1 MQFGVS
7 PTSDLSSGDTGDF
20 PVAPPLHPLGFW
32 CTGVIPICGSSSNFL
47 LQAMNPPDSKNQ
59 NSTDQPSQPT
69 PSAKR
74 ASLRLAN
81 LSPPPRSES
90 HSFDSSLKKNTAFI
104 KRLKTGLHAS
114 ENVQVLIKETATL
127 SLDKYL
133 SEISIA
139 SNEGLAKCKSAAEIW
154 GAIEVISALHQR
166 FSSSFTEP
174 FIQQFLSGL
183 ALPNKQYLAGLA
195 PEQREREENSRIIRQ
210 RSLLRC
216 LAEFDLVGLVR
227 GSSKQGTSNLEDGE
241 TTFVVLKDLLTA
253 NKEALSIP
261 LPLAVSFSKQFGSLY
276 LPTTKTSGESAG
288 PTPSEASNQTDMN
301 ITDDM
306 IVKTAI
312 KEKFRKIL
320 GQYFDALSRKAVSD
334 HLKLQELEKK
344 NSEAA
349 IRTGQ
354 IFDDRVQNFEKLTK
368 EQEKLWNGILSL
380 AETLSLSPPTLPG
393 PDTASSSNAI
403 TGTGLSSNFGAGASE
418 LGIWSDEEEKK
429 FYEDLPDL
437 KDEVPTMLLGLSAD
451 SKKENE
457 GKADQDDAEN
467 ETNGAQTKLE
477 EEMEKLEMKDMSTMP
492 DAHAEPG
499 ELKTAE
505 QDELKQTSSSLAATA
520 APISSTDTLA
530 SGPAARLTA
539 LFTRL
544 DEVYN
549 SDALDKIAVEFA
561 YLNSKAARNR
571 LIKHLSG
578 LNKNRTD
585 LIRYYAR
592 MLAIISKY
600 MPDVLTAMLAYV
612 HDEFRYLQRKR
623 KFVAQEL
630 HSIRSKNIRWIS
642 ELTKFNLVPA
652 HLILHIIKV
661 CIEDLHGTNVEN
673 LCDLLEGCG
682 RWVLNHAE
690 TSEKMAQLLDQMKR
704 KKASQNLDSRQIMLL
719 ENAYFQ
725 CNPPD
730 RPIIE
735 PKHRTPMEL
744 FIRYLLYDCL
754 SKKSVDRTIKT
765 LRKLDWNDPEVVRLL
780 KNILT
785 KVWKVKFGN
794 IYLLAIIVYDLSR
807 FHPDFTVSIVDQV
820 LENIRYSMEI
830 NIFKHNQQRIATIK
844 YLGELYNYR
853 VIDSRV
859 IFDTLWSFVTFGH
872 LDGRPFPDVVSPT
885 DAPDD
890 FFRIR
895 MVCTLLN
902 TCGHCFDRGS
912 LRRRLNNFLKFFIMY
927 LRCKESP
934 PMDIDFLLQD
944 TFEELR
950 PKLNIYSTYEEA
962 SKAVQ
967 EMFSSIADRGEKADE
982 DEMQEDDEGREG
994 EHKRSEPEDNEDG
1007 GSDSDNNT
1015 VMDHAAAPTNAEFE
1029 EEDLPRFPTSGAT
1042 AEEEEEFEKELAK
1055 MIAETS
1061 SPSVPTESSTTGARK
1076 GERNPIAGNLFS
1088 DKGLPILKTLIQPST
1103 KQDPLD
1109 KQGEAMT
1116 FTMLTKKGNKQQL
1129 KTMQIPSN
1137 SSIAVHTRA
1146 QQMHSQVEHQ
1156 QLKKL
1161 VLDYEMREEAN
1172 ERKNL
1177 AAEMARR
1184 GVNVKFLNE

>member
-1 MQFGVS
+1 M
-7 PTSDLSSGDTGDF
+7 DSGDGKNHT
-20 PVAPPLHPLGFW
+20 
-32 CTGVIPICGSSSNFL
+32 
-47 LQAMNPPDSKNQ
+47 NPN
-59 NSTDQPSQPT
+59 TQPSQPA
-69 PSAKR
+69 PSSKR

-81 LSPPPRSES
+81 LNPPSAPTSNS
-90 HSFDSSLKKNTAFI
+90 LDSSLKKNTAFI
-104 KRLKTGLHAS
+104 KRLKTGLHTN
-114 ENVQVLIKETATL
+114 ENVQILIKETGTL

-139 SNEGLAKCKSAAEIW
+139 LNEGLAKCKSAAEIW
-154 GAIEVISALHQR
+154 GAIEVISTLHQR
-166 FSSSFTEP
+166 FSSSFTEL
-174 FIQQFLSGL
+174 FIQQFLGGL
-183 ALPNKQYLAGLA
+183 ALPSKQYLAGLA
-195 PEQREREENSRIIRQ
+195 TDQREREENSRIIRQ

-227 GSSKQGTSNLEDGE
+227 GVSKQGSSNVDDGE
-241 TTFVVLKDLLTA
+241 TTFGVLKDLLTA
-253 NKEALSIP
+253 NKEALLIP

-276 LPTTKTSGESAG
+276 LPTAISSGTSAG
-288 PTPSEASNQTDMN
+288 PTPSEANILNDSNV
-301 ITDDM
+301 TDDM
-306 IVKTAI
+306 IIKPAT
-312 KEKFRKIL
+312 KEKFKKLL

-334 HLKLQELEKK
+334 HVKLQELEKK
-344 NSEAA
+344 NCEAA
-349 IRTGQ
+349 IRSGQ
-354 IFDDRVQNFEKLTK
+354 IFDDRVQTFEKLTK

-393 PDTASSSNAI
+393 PDATSTTNAI

-429 FYEDLPDL
+429 FYEDLLDL
-437 KDEVPTMLLGLSAD
+437 KDEVPTMLLGISAD
-451 SKKENE
+451 AKKETE
-457 GKADQDDAEN
+457 IKADQDGGDN
-467 ETNGAQTKLE
+467 EQSNAQTKLE
-477 EEMEKLEMKDMSTMP
+477 EEMEKLEMKDLTTASDLP
-492 DAHAEPG
+492 EQQG
-499 ELKTAE
+499 ELKEAE
-505 QDELKQTSSSLAATA
+505 PDETKQGSSSLAPTTEPSS
-520 APISSTDTLA
+520 APDTLA

-544 DEVYN
+544 DQVYN

-578 LNKNRTD
+578 VNKNRTD
-585 LIRYYAR
+585 LIPHYAR
-592 MLAIISKY
+592 MLAILSNY
-600 MPDVLTAMLAYV
+600 MPDVLTGILANV

-630 HSIRSKNIRWIS
+630 HAIRTKNIRWIS
-642 ELTKFNLVPA
+642 ELTKFNLVPS

-661 CIEDLHGTNVEN
+661 CIDDLHGTNVEN
-673 LCDLLEGCG
+673 LCDVLEGCG
-682 RWVLNHAE
+682 RWVLNNTE
-690 TSEKMAQLLDQMKR
+690 SREKMTQLLDQMKR

-730 RPIIE
+730 RPVIE

-744 FIRYLLYDCL
+744 FIRHQLYDCL
-754 SKKSVDRTIKT
+754 CKKSVDRTIKI
-765 LRKLDWNDPEVVRLL
+765 LRKLHWNDPEVVKLL
-780 KNILT
+780 RNILT

-807 FHPDFTVSIVDQV
+807 FHADFTVSIVDQV
-820 LENIRYSMEI
+820 LENIRYSMEV

-872 LDGRPFPDVVSPT
+872 LDGRPWPDVVSPI

-890 FFRIR
+890 FFRVR

-912 LRRRLNNFLKFFIMY
+912 LKRRLNNFLKFFIMY
-927 LRCKESP
+927 LRCKEP
-934 PMDIDFLLQD
+934 TPMDIDFLLQD

-950 PKLNIYSTYEEA
+950 PKLNIYLTYDEA

-967 EMFSSIADRGEKADE
+967 EMFSSISDRGEKVDD
-982 DEMQEDDEGREG
+982 DEMQEDEERGAADD
-994 EHKRSEPEDNEDG
+994 KKSEPEDNEG
-1007 GSDSDNNT
+1007 VVSQIKYSLRYPGQ
-1015 VMDHAAAPTNAEFE
+1015 TNANFE
-1029 EEDLPRFPTSGAT
+1029 EEDLPRFPSSVAT
-1042 AEEEEEFEKELAK
+1042 AEEEEEFEKELAQ

-1061 SPSVPTESSTTGARK
+1061 NASTQAESNGPGARK
-1076 GERNPIAGNLFS
+1076 VDRNPMAGSLFS
-1088 DKGLPILKTLIQPST
+1088 DKGLPILKTSIQPSS
-1103 KQDPLD
+1103 KQDPLAN
-1109 KQGEAMT
+1109 QCEAMT

-1137 SSIAVHTRA
+1137 SSIAVQTRA

-1177 AAEMARR
+1177 AAEMARK

>member
-1 MQFGVS
+1 M
-7 PTSDLSSGDTGDF
+7 TD
-20 PVAPPLHPLGFW
+20 A
-32 CTGVIPICGSSSNFL
+32 
-47 LQAMNPPDSKNQ
+47 DSKN
-59 NSTDQPSQPT
+59 NPISQPIT
-69 PSAKR
+69 STKR
-74 ASLRLAN
+74 ARLRSTN
-81 LSPPPRSES
+81 LNPTAAPAST
-90 HSFDSSLKKNTAFI
+90 SFDSSLKKNTAFI
-104 KRLKTGLHAS
+104 KRLKTGLHTS
-114 ENVQVLIKETATL
+114 ENVQVLIKETSTL

-139 SNEGLAKCKSAAEIW
+139 LNEGLAKCKSAAEIW
-154 GAIEVISALHQR
+154 GAVEVISALHQR
-166 FSSSFTEP
+166 LSSSFTVP
-174 FIQQFLSGL
+174 FIQQFLTGL

-195 PEQREREENSRIIRQ
+195 PDQREREENSRIIRQ
-210 RSLLRC
+210 RGLLRC

-227 GSSKQGTSNLEDGE
+227 GVSKQGGNSHVEDGE
-241 TTFVVLKDLLTA
+241 TTFSVLKDLLTA
-253 NKEALSIP
+253 NKEALFIP
-261 LPLAVSFSKQFGSLY
+261 LPLAVSFSKQFGALY
-276 LPTTKTSGESAG
+276 LPTTTTSGTSAG
-288 PTPSEASNQTDMN
+288 PTPSEASHQTDMN
-301 ITDDM
+301 ITDDL
-306 IVKTAI
+306 IIKPII
-312 KEKFRKIL
+312 KEKFKKLL

-334 HLKLQELEKK
+334 HLKLQELEKR

-354 IFDDRVQNFEKLTK
+354 IFDDRVQTFEKLTK
-368 EQEKLWNGILSL
+368 EQEKLWNGIMSL
-380 AETLSLSPPTLPG
+380 AEILSLSPPTLPG
-393 PDTASSSNAI
+393 PETGTTSNAI

-429 FYEDLPDL
+429 FYEDLLEL
-437 KDEVPTMLLGLSAD
+437 KDEVPTMLLGLSAE
-451 SKKENE
+451 SKKEME
-457 GKADQDDAEN
+457 SQTDQDDTEN
-467 ETNGAQTKLE
+467 GQINAQSKLE
-477 EEMEKLEMKDMSTMP
+477 EEMEKLELKDMSMMP
-492 DAHAEPG
+492 DSPEEPG
-499 ELKTAE
+499 ELKDGVP
-505 QDELKQTSSSLAATA
+505 DEPKQVPSSLAA
-520 APISSTDTLA
+520 PVEPSPPGDTLA

-539 LFTRL
+539 LFTVL
-544 DEVYN
+544 DQVCNTEV
-549 SDALDKIAVEFA
+549 LDKSAVEFA

-571 LIKHLSG
+571 LIKHLCSVK
-578 LNKNRTD
+578 KNRTD

-592 MLAIISKY
+592 MLAILSKY
-600 MPDVLTAMLAYV
+600 MPDVLSGVLAHV
-612 HDEFRYLQRKR
+612 HEEFRYLQRKR

-630 HSIRSKNIRWIS
+630 HAVRMKNIRWIS

-661 CIEDLHGTNVEN
+661 CIDDLHGTNVEN

-682 RWVLNHAE
+682 RWVLNNAE
-690 TSEKMAQLLDQMKR
+690 TREKMTQLLDQMKR

-744 FIRYLLYDCL
+744 FIRYQLYDCL
-754 SKKSVDRTIKT
+754 CKKSVDRTIKI
-765 LRKLDWNDPEVVRLL
+765 LRKLHWNDPEVVRLL

-785 KVWKVKFGN
+785 KVWKVKFSN

-859 IFDTLWSFVTFGH
+859 IFDTLWSFMTFGH
-872 LDGRPFPDVVSPT
+872 LDGRPWPDVVSPIDT
-885 DAPDD
+885 PDD
-890 FFRIR
+890 FFRVR

-912 LRRRLNNFLKFFIMY
+912 LKRRLNNFLKFFIMY
-927 LRCKESP
+927 LRCKEPP
-934 PMDIDFLLQD
+934 PMDVDFLLQD

-950 PKLNIYSTYEEA
+950 PKLNIYATYEEA

-967 EMFSSIADRGEKADE
+967 EMFSSISDRGEKADD
-982 DEMQEDDEGREG
+982 DEMQEDEERIEG
-994 EHKRSEPEDNEDG
+994 EDKQSEPGDHEDG

-1015 VMDHAAAPTNAEFE
+1015 VINGAAGPTDADFE
-1029 EEDLPRFPTSGAT
+1029 EEEEEELPRFPTSGAT

-1061 SPSVPTESSTTGARK
+1061 SGSAPTEPGATGARK
-1076 GERNPIAGNLFS
+1076 VERNPMAGNLFS
-1088 DKGLPILKTLIQPST
+1088 DQGLPILKTMIQPSA
-1103 KQDPLD
+1103 KKNLLD
-1109 KQGEAMT
+1109 SQGEAMT

-1146 QQMHSQVEHQ
+1146 QQMHNQVEHQ

-1177 AAEMARR
+1177 AAELARK
-1184 GVNVKFLNE
+1184 GMNVKFLNE

>member
-1 MQFGVS
+1 MEG
-7 PTSDLSSGDTGDF
+7 GDNKS
-20 PVAPPLHPLGFW
+20 LN
-32 CTGVIPICGSSSNFL
+32 SN
-47 LQAMNPPDSKNQ
+47 NN
-59 NSTDQPSQPT
+59 NSQPSQPT
-69 PSAKR
+69 PSSKR

-81 LSPPPRSES
+81 LNPSAPLASNS
-90 HSFDSSLKKNTAFI
+90 LDSSLKKNTAFI

-114 ENVQVLIKETATL
+114 ENVQVLIKETGTL

-139 SNEGLAKCKSAAEIW
+139 LNEGLAKCKSATEIW
-154 GAIEVISALHQR
+154 GAIEVISTLHQR

-183 ALPNKQYLAGLA
+183 ALPSKQYLAGLA
-195 PEQREREENSRIIRQ
+195 ADQREREENSRIIRQ

-227 GSSKQGTSNLEDGE
+227 AVSKQGSTNAEDGE
-241 TTFVVLKDLLTA
+241 TTFGVLKDLLTA
-253 NKEALSIP
+253 NKEALLIP

-276 LPTTKTSGESAG
+276 LPTSISSGAPAG
-288 PTPSEASNQTDMN
+288 PTPSEANNQNGLFT
-301 ITDDM
+301 TDDM
-306 IVKTAI
+306 IIKPAV
-312 KEKFRKIL
+312 KEKFRKL
-320 GQYFDALSRKAVSD
+320 FGQYFDALSRKAVSD
-334 HLKLQELEKK
+334 HVKLQELEKK
-344 NSEAA
+344 NCEAA
-349 IRTGQ
+349 IRSGQ
-354 IFDDRVQNFEKLTK
+354 IFDDRVQTFEKLTK
-368 EQEKLWNGILSL
+368 DQEKLWNGILSL

-393 PDTASSSNAI
+393 PDAASSSNAI

-429 FYEDLPDL
+429 FYEDLFDL
-437 KDEVPTMLLGLSAD
+437 KDEVPTMLLGISAD
-451 SKKENE
+451 AKKETE
-457 GKADQDDAEN
+457 VKADQHDGDN
-467 ETNGAQTKLE
+467 DQSIAQTKLE
-477 EEMEKLEMKDMSTMP
+477 QEMEKLEMKDLSTASDMP
-492 DAHAEPG
+492 EEPG
-499 ELKTAE
+499 ELKRVDS
-505 QDELKQTSSSLAATA
+505 DEPKHGSSSLGVTA
-520 APISSTDTLA
+520 EPSTASDTLA

-544 DEVYN
+544 DQVYN

-578 LNKNRTD
+578 VNKNRTD
-585 LIRYYAR
+585 LIQYFAR
-592 MLAIISKY
+592 MLAILSKY
-600 MPDVLTAMLAYV
+600 MPDVLNGILSHV

-623 KFVAQEL
+623 KFVGQEL
-630 HSIRSKNIRWIS
+630 HAIRSKNIRWIS
-642 ELTKFNLVPA
+642 ELTKFNLVPS

-661 CIEDLHGTNVEN
+661 CIDDLHGTNVEN

-682 RWVLNHAE
+682 RWVLNNAE
-690 TSEKMAQLLDQMKR
+690 TRVKMAQLLDQMNR

-730 RPIIE
+730 RPVIE

-744 FIRYLLYDCL
+744 FIRYQLYDCL
-754 SKKSVDRTIKT
+754 SKKSVDRTIKL
-765 LRKLDWNDPEVVRLL
+765 LRKLHWNDPEVVKLL

-785 KVWKVKFGN
+785 KVWKIKFGN

-807 FHPDFTVSIVDQV
+807 FHADFTVSIVDQV
-820 LENIRYSMEI
+820 LENIRHSMEI

-872 LDGRPFPDVVSPT
+872 LDGRPWPDVVSPI

-890 FFRIR
+890 FFRVR

-912 LRRRLNNFLKFFIMY
+912 LKRRLNNFLKFFIMY
-927 LRCKESP
+927 LRCKETT

-950 PKLNIYSTYEEA
+950 PKLNIYLTYEEA

-967 EMFSSIADRGEKADE
+967 EMFSSISDRGEKADE
-982 DEMQEDDEGREG
+982 DEMQEDEERG
-994 EHKRSEPEDNEDG
+994 EAEDKKSEPGNNEEG
-1007 GSDSDNNT
+1007 ASDSDNDT
-1015 VMDHAAAPTNAEFE
+1015 VMDGGAGQNGAAFE
-1029 EEDLPRFPTSGAT
+1029 EEDLPRFPTSAAT

-1061 SPSVPTESSTTGARK
+1061 SASTQTESSANGARK
-1076 GERNPIAGNLFS
+1076 VERTPMAGSLFS
-1088 DKGLPILKTLIQPST
+1088 DKGLPILKTLIQPSA
-1103 KQDPLD
+1103 KQEPLVN
-1109 KQGEAMT
+1109 QGEAMT

-1184 GVNVKFLNE
+1184 GVNVKVLKE

>member
-1 MQFGVS
+1 MEGGNKTQS
-7 PTSDLSSGDTGDF
+7 T
-20 PVAPPLHPLGFW
+20 PP
-32 CTGVIPICGSSSNFL
+32 S
-47 LQAMNPPDSKNQ
+47 
-59 NSTDQPSQPT
+59 
-69 PSAKR
+69 KR
-74 ASLRLAN
+74 AALRLAN
-81 LSPPPRSES
+81 LNPAAPPTSNS
-90 HSFDSSLKKNTAFI
+90 LDSSLKKNTAFI
-104 KRLKTGLHAS
+104 KRLKTGLHTYA
-114 ENVQVLIKETATL
+114 NVLVLIKETGTL

-139 SNEGLAKCKSAAEIW
+139 SNEGLTKCKSAAEIW
-154 GAIEVISALHQR
+154 GAID
-166 FSSSFTEP
+166 FTEP

-195 PEQREREENSRIIRQ
+195 PDQREREENSRIIRQ

-227 GSSKQGTSNLEDGE
+227 GVSKQSGSATVEDGE
-241 TTFVVLKDLLTA
+241 TTFGVLKDLLTA
-253 NKEALSIP
+253 NREALFIP

-276 LPTTKTSGESAG
+276 LPTTAAG
-288 PTPSEASNQTDMN
+288 PTPSEAANQTEVSST
-301 ITDDM
+301 TDDL
-306 IVKTAI
+306 IIKTTI
-312 KEKFRKIL
+312 KEKFK
-320 GQYFDALSRKAVSD
+320 
-334 HLKLQELEKK
+334 KLLVNE
-344 NSEAA
+344 
-349 IRTGQ
+349 RP
-354 IFDDRVQNFEKLTK
+354 
-368 EQEKLWNGILSL
+368 EKLWNGILSL

-403 TGTGLSSNFGAGASE
+403 TGTGLSSNFGTGASE

-429 FYEDLPDL
+429 FYEDLLDL
-437 KDEVPTMLLGLSAD
+437 KDEVPIMLLGISGD
-451 SKKENE
+451 PKKENE
-457 GKADQDDAEN
+457 SKADQADGEN
-467 ETNGAQTKLE
+467 EQPDAQAKLE
-477 EEMEKLEMKDMSTMP
+477 EEMEKLEMKDLSP
-492 DAHAEPG
+492 VSDVYDDSGEPKGAEP
-499 ELKTAE
+499 
-505 QDELKQTSSSLAATA
+505 DEAKQGSSSLAGTA
-520 APISSTDTLA
+520 EPSSAADTLA

-544 DEVYN
+544 DQVYN
-549 SDALDKIAVEFA
+549 PDALDKITVEFA

-571 LIKHLSG
+571 LIKHLSSV
-578 LNKNRTD
+578 NKNRTD

-592 MLAIISKY
+592 MLATLSKF
-600 MPDVLTAMLAYV
+600 MPDVLTGILANV
-612 HDEFRYLQRKR
+612 HEEFRYLQRKR

-630 HSIRSKNIRWIS
+630 HAIRSKNVRWIS
-642 ELTKFNLVPA
+642 ELTKFNLVPS

-661 CIEDLHGTNVEN
+661 CLDDLHGTNVEN

-690 TSEKMAQLLDQMKR
+690 TTQKMAQLLDQMQR

-744 FIRYLLYDCL
+744 YIRYQLYDCL

-765 LRKLDWNDPEVVRLL
+765 LRKLHWNDPEVVKLL

-794 IYLLAIIVYDLSR
+794 IYLLASLYTIYL
-807 FHPDFTVSIVDQV
+807 DFTVSIVDQV

-830 NIFKHNQQRIATIK
+830 NIFKHNQQRSLLLNTWVNYTTTGIQLFHLLMFYGLLAQTIPAS
-844 YLGELYNYR
+844 LTS
-853 VIDSRV
+853 VV
-859 IFDTLWSFVTFGH
+859 
-872 LDGRPFPDVVSPT
+872 DGRPWPDVVSPIDT
-885 DAPDD
+885 PDD
-890 FFRIR
+890 FFRVR
-895 MVCTLLN
+895 MVCTFEHLWSLLRSGKPKASSQQLLEILHSN
-902 TCGHCFDRGS
+902 RDLTKTSNLIGTLVTDVLAMQRTA
-912 LRRRLNNFLKFFIMY
+912 
-927 LRCKESP
+927 
-934 PMDIDFLLQD
+934 PMDVDFLQD

-967 EMFSSIADRGEKADE
+967 EMFSSIPDRDGLQE
-982 DEMQEDDEGREG
+982 DEEGRDG
-994 EHKRSEPEDNEDG
+994 EDKRSEPEDNEEG
-1007 GSDSDNNT
+1007 GSESDNDT
-1015 VMDHAAAPTNAEFE
+1015 VMADEGDRAEAEFE

-1055 MIAETS
+1055 MIAETTTS
-1061 SPSVPTESSTTGARK
+1061 SSNANTTTESSATNGARK
-1076 GERNPIAGNLFS
+1076 LNETPWLEISFL
-1088 DKGLPILKTLIQPST
+1088 IKTFIQPAAQKNS
-1103 KQDPLD
+1103 LD
-1109 KQGEAMT
+1109 NQGEAMT

-1172 ERKNL
+1172 ERKNI
-1177 AAEMARR
+1177 AAEMTRK
-1184 GVNVKFLNE
+1184 GINVKFLNE

>member
-1 MQFGVS
+1 MEGGNKTQS
-7 PTSDLSSGDTGDF
+7 T
-20 PVAPPLHPLGFW
+20 PP
-32 CTGVIPICGSSSNFL
+32 S
-47 LQAMNPPDSKNQ
+47 
-59 NSTDQPSQPT
+59 
-69 PSAKR
+69 KR
-74 ASLRLAN
+74 AALRLAN
-81 LSPPPRSES
+81 LNPAAPPTSNS
-90 HSFDSSLKKNTAFI
+90 LDSSLKKNTAFI
-104 KRLKTGLHAS
+104 KRLKTGLHTC
-114 ENVQVLIKETATL
+114 ENVLVLIKETGTL

-139 SNEGLAKCKSAAEIW
+139 SNEGLTKCKSAAEIW

-195 PEQREREENSRIIRQ
+195 PDQREREENSRIIRQ

-227 GSSKQGTSNLEDGE
+227 GVSKLSGSATVEDGE
-241 TTFVVLKDLLTA
+241 TTFGVLKDLLTA
-253 NKEALSIP
+253 NREALFIP

-276 LPTTKTSGESAG
+276 LPTTAAG
-288 PTPSEASNQTDMN
+288 PTPSEAANQTEVSST
-301 ITDDM
+301 TDDL
-306 IVKTAI
+306 IIKTTI
-312 KEKFRKIL
+312 KEKFKKLL

-334 HLKLQELEKK
+334 HVKLQELEKK
-344 NSEAA
+344 NCEAA
-349 IRTGQ
+349 IRSGQ
-354 IFDDRVQNFEKLTK
+354 IFDDRVQTFEKLTK
-368 EQEKLWNGILSL
+368 DQEKLWNGILSL

-403 TGTGLSSNFGAGASE
+403 TGTGLSSNFGTGASE

-429 FYEDLPDL
+429 FYEDLLDL
-437 KDEVPTMLLGLSAD
+437 KDEVPIMLLGISGD
-451 SKKENE
+451 PKKENE
-457 GKADQDDAEN
+457 SKADQADGEN
-467 ETNGAQTKLE
+467 EQPDAQAKLE
-477 EEMEKLEMKDMSTMP
+477 EEMEKLEMKDLSP
-492 DAHAEPG
+492 VSDVYDDSGERKGAEP
-499 ELKTAE
+499 
-505 QDELKQTSSSLAATA
+505 DEAKQGPSSLAGTA
-520 APISSTDTLA
+520 EPSSAADTLA

-544 DEVYN
+544 DQVYN
-549 SDALDKIAVEFA
+549 PDALDKITVEFA

-571 LIKHLSG
+571 LIKHLSSV
-578 LNKNRTD
+578 NKNRID

-592 MLAIISKY
+592 MLATLSKF
-600 MPDVLTAMLAYV
+600 MPDVLTGILANV
-612 HDEFRYLQRKR
+612 HEEFRYLQRKR

-630 HSIRSKNIRWIS
+630 HAIRSKNVRWIS
-642 ELTKFNLVPA
+642 ELTKFNLVPS

-661 CIEDLHGTNVEN
+661 CLDDLHGTNVEN

-690 TSEKMAQLLDQMKR
+690 TTQKMAQLLDQMQR

-744 FIRYLLYDCL
+744 YIRYQLYDCL

-765 LRKLDWNDPEVVRLL
+765 LRKLHWNDPEVVKLL

-807 FHPDFTVSIVDQV
+807 FHADFTVSIVDQV

-872 LDGRPFPDVVSPT
+872 LDGRPWPDVVSPIDT
-885 DAPDD
+885 PDD
-890 FFRIR
+890 FFRVR

-912 LRRRLNNFLKFFIMY
+912 LKRRLNNFLKFFIMY
-927 LRCKESP
+927 LRCKEPP
-934 PMDIDFLLQD
+934 PMDVDFLLQD

-967 EMFSSIADRGEKADE
+967 EMFSSIPDRGEKADE
-982 DEMQEDDEGREG
+982 DGLQEDEEGRDG
-994 EHKRSEPEDNEDG
+994 EDKRSEPEDNEEG
-1007 GSDSDNNT
+1007 GSESDNDT
-1015 VMDHAAAPTNAEFE
+1015 VMADEGDRAEAEFE

-1055 MIAETS
+1055 MIAETTTS
-1061 SPSVPTESSTTGARK
+1061 SSNANTTTESSATNGARK
-1076 GERNPIAGNLFS
+1076 VERNPMAGNLFS
-1088 DKGLPILKTLIQPST
+1088 DKGLPILKTFIQPAAQKNS
-1103 KQDPLD
+1103 LD
-1109 KQGEAMT
+1109 NQGEAMT

-1172 ERKNL
+1172 ERKNI
-1177 AAEMARR
+1177 AAEMTRK
-1184 GVNVKFLNE
+1184 GINVKFLNE